1 MHRPQRGLD
10 RQHNDQSFN
19 LPPPAIMD
27 VIANIAACLRA
38 FGGFDP
44 GLFPEIRDKHLRVAD
59 IAGPNI

>member
-1 MHRPQRGLD
+1 
-10 RQHNDQSFN
+10 
-19 LPPPAIMD
+19 MD
-27 VIANIAACLRA
+27 VIANIAACLSA